1 MSFADGAEPVMR
13 YAVIKIEPDLESD
26 LMEMGSAFA
35 EALNTGT
42 YQGEY
47 FTFETPGA
55 LFSAITP
62 RRWDVLN
69 YLQGKPAISIREL
82 AKRLKRDVKNV
93 HADVTKLLNIGLIE
107 KNEVG
112 QVLSPFTEIRT
123 EFVLKGAS

>member
-1 MSFADGAEPVMR
+1 MR

-35 EALNTGT
+35 DALNTGA
-42 YQGEY
+42 YQGEH
-47 FTFETPGA
+47 FSFETPGA

-69 YLQGKPAISIREL
+69 YLQGKPAMSIREL
-82 AKRLKRDVKNV
+82 AKRLQRDVKNV
-93 HADVTKLLNIGLIE
+93 HTDVTKLLEIGLIE

-112 QVLSPFTEIRT
+112 RVFSPFAEIRT
-123 EFVLKGAS
+123 EFILKGVA